1 MNVLDVCDLHP
12 SVSVCERQTNFES
25 EKRVCDPM
33 LNDLLVS
40 GALLVARV
48 FLAVDKR
55 CGWTWLEQNKN
66 GQEHA

>member
-1 MNVLDVCDLHP
+1 
-12 SVSVCERQTNFES
+12 
-25 EKRVCDPM
+25 M

-66 GQEHA
+66 GQERA